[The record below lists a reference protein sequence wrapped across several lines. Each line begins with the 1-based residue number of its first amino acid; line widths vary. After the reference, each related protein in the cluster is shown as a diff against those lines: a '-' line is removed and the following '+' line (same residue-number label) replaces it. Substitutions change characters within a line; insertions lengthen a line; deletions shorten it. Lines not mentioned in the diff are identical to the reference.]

1 MRVDRDGDLL
11 TYTSRRRWPGPRGAG
26 GRVELRVGPRLAD
39 PGPVERFLTGRWGLH
54 QTAFGRTRYWPNEH
68 PAWPLHAAELVT
80 CEEDLLAAAGLPTV
94 GGAPDSVLFSP
105 GVDVRFGPR
114 LR

>member
-1 MRVDRDGDLL
+1 
-11 TYTSRRRWPGPRGAG
+11 
-26 GRVELRVGPRLAD
+26 
-39 PGPVERFLTGRWGLH
+39 LH
-54 QTAFGRTRYWPNEH
+54 QRAGRHTAYWPNEH
-68 PAWPLHAAELVT
+68 SEWPLHEADLLA
-80 CEEDLLAAAGLPTV
+80 CDEDLLRAAGLPGV